1 MEVQLNGETRTF
13 SDNLTVTGVLEEL
26 GYDEQSVRVD
36 RNGERVPESRYAEV
50 TINHGD
56 RVEIVRD
63 NGRA

>member
-1 MEVQLNGETRTF
+1 MEVRLNGETRTF

-36 RNGERVPESRYAEV
+36 RNGERVPESQFAEV

-56 RVEIVRD
+56 RVEIAE
-63 NGRA
+63 NGGGD